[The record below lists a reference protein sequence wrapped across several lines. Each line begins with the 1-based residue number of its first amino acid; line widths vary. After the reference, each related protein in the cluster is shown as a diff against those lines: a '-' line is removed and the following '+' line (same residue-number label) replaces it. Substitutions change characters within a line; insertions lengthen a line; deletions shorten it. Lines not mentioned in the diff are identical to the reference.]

1 MKIWLIP
8 LTLLC
13 AAGFAQADGMPDATP
28 AQAAETAPAPAQ
40 PQAKMPP
47 RKFKP
52 RSHAD
57 LRHCLDL
64 NSNEA
69 IIRCAEKPGRR

>member
-1 MKIWLIP
+1 MKTWFIP

-13 AAGFAQADGMPDATP
+13 AASFAQADGMPDATP
-28 AQAAETAPAPAQ
+28 APAVETAPAQ
-40 PQAKMPP
+40 PQAKAPQ

-52 RSHAD
+52 RTHAD

-69 IIRCAEKPGRR
+69 IIRCAEKSVRR